1 MNGNGA
7 VVLGVE
13 RSLTGKRWETSPA
26 DDRIAQALSQ
36 RHGLSDIVSRVLV
49 ARGVAIETVGSFLN
63 PSLRDLLPDPAVLQ
77 DMEKA
82 ATRLAD
88 AVRSGQTIGIFGD
101 YDVDGAT
108 SAAVLQRFIH
118 AVGGRVEIYVPDRL
132 REGYGP
138 NLPALLEMQAGGVG
152 VIVTVD
158 CGITAFDPLSGAS
171 DAGIDV
177 VVVDHHAAEARLP
190 MAVAVVNPNR
200 LDDESA
206 QGQLAAVGVSF
217 LLVVALNRK
226 LRDWGHYKTVPEP
239 NLMQWLDLV
248 ALGTVCDVVPLTG
261 LNRAL
266 VAQGLKVMA
275 RRDNVGL
282 RALSDVAAIDEAP
295 TTYHAGFILGPRV
308 NAGGRVGESSLGARL
323 LTTNDPEEARGLALQ
338 LDGWNKERRE
348 LEAVCLEEAIEQVE
362 RSGMRDGL
370 VYASAENW
378 HAGVIG
384 IVAGRLK
391 DRYNRP
397 ACVVARDGGVGKGS
411 GRSISGVDLGAAVLA
426 ARQSELLV
434 NGGGHPMAAGFTVA
448 TETEEAFREF
458 LGEHIE
464 RQVGPRGVVRRLHI
478 DAAVQ
483 PAGATTELAL
493 DLARIAPFGAGNPE
507 PRFVLP
513 YARVAKADVVGENHV
528 RCFLTGEGGGR
539 LKAISFRSLGE
550 PHGDALLKSAGLP
563 LHLAGHIRVDRWQG
577 REEAQ
582 LIIEDVAEAA
592 QAPLQS

>member
-82 ATRLAD
+82 ATRLAE

-507 PRFVLP
+507 PRLVLP

>member
-26 DDRIAQALSQ
+26 DDRTAQALSQ
-36 RHGLSDIVSRVLV
+36 RHGLSDVVSRVLV
-49 ARGVAIETVGSFLN
+49 ARGVAIETVESFLN

-82 ATRLAD
+82 AARLAE
-88 AVRSGQTIGIFGD
+88 AVRSRQTIGIFGD

-190 MAVAVVNPNR
+190 AAVAVVNPNR

-226 LRDWGHYKTVPEP
+226 LRALGHYDTVPEP

-282 RALSDVAAIDEAP
+282 RALSDLAAIDEAP

-338 LDGWNKERRE
+338 LDAWNKERRE
-348 LEAVCLEEAIEQVE
+348 LEALCLEEAIEQVE

-464 RQVGPRGVVRRLHI
+464 RQVGPQGVVRRLHI

-513 YARVAKADVVGENHV
+513 YARIAKADVVGENHV

>member
-26 DDRIAQALSQ
+26 DDRTAQALSQ
-36 RHGLSDIVSRVLV
+36 RHGLSDVVSRVLV
-49 ARGVAIETVGSFLN
+49 ARGVAIETVESFLN

-82 ATRLAD
+82 AARLAE
-88 AVRSGQTIGIFGD
+88 AVRSRQTIGIFGD

-190 MAVAVVNPNR
+190 AAVAVVNPNR

-226 LRDWGHYKTVPEP
+226 LRALGHYDTVPEP

-338 LDGWNKERRE
+338 LDAWNKERRE
-348 LEAVCLEEAIEQVE
+348 LEALCLEEAIEQVE

-464 RQVGPRGVVRRLHI
+464 RQVGPQGVVRRLHI

-513 YARVAKADVVGENHV
+513 YARIAKADVVGENHV

>member
-26 DDRIAQALSQ
+26 DDRTAQALSQ
-36 RHGLSDIVSRVLV
+36 RHGLSDVVSRVLV
-49 ARGVAIETVGSFLN
+49 ARGVAIETVESFLN

-82 ATRLAD
+82 AARLAE
-88 AVRSGQTIGIFGD
+88 AVRSRQTIGIFGD

-190 MAVAVVNPNR
+190 AAVAVVNPNR

-226 LRDWGHYKTVPEP
+226 LRALGHYDTVPEP

-338 LDGWNKERRE
+338 LDAWNKERRE
-348 LEAVCLEEAIEQVE
+348 LEAICLEEAIEQVE

-464 RQVGPRGVVRRLHI
+464 RQVGPQGVVRRLHI

-513 YARVAKADVVGENHV
+513 YARIAKADVVGENHV

>member
-226 LRDWGHYKTVPEP
+226 LRDLGHYKTVPEP

>member
-82 ATRLAD
+82 ATRLAE

-448 TETEEAFREF
+448 IETEEAFREF

-464 RQVGPRGVVRRLHI
+464 RQVGPRGVVRHLHI

-507 PRFVLP
+507 PRLVLP